1 MALLASFF
9 SPLRAAPTIN
19 VPAGIETKPWDA
31 LLKKYVSDRG
41 MVAYAPERLRA
52 FLEKPGVRIEYL
64 EYGWGLNDQS
74 GRGANFRAGLF
85 DRFFGNP
92 K

>member
-1 MALLASFF
+1 
-9 SPLRAAPTIN
+9 
-19 VPAGIETKPWDA
+19 
-31 LLKKYVSDRG
+31 